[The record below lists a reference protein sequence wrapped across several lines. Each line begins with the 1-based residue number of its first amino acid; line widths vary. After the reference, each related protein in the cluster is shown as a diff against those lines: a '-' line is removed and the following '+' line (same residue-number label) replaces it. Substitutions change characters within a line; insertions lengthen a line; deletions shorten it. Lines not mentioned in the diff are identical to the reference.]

1 MHSNEYREEKRQSL
15 VVLLYGAPACG
26 KLTIARELARTQNL
40 FLLDN
45 HHFNDVV
52 MPFVDVN
59 SNSLPD
65 INEAVYKIR
74 SLALDILKK
83 YKKSTSC
90 GFIFTN
96 VLLESDADKE
106 AVLELQQFAN
116 DMNAHFI
123 PIHLT
128 CSLDVLIQRVQ
139 NEERKTKGKLTDPV
153 ILKSFLENQK
163 MIDMDHPNKITLD
176 TSDISVSQAIEQI
189 THDLEKF

>member
-1 MHSNEYREEKRQSL
+1 MHSNEQKHIQPM
-15 VVLLYGAPACG
+15 VILLYGAPACG

-52 MPFVDVN
+52 MPFVDIN

-74 SLALDILKK
+74 SLALDIFKK
-83 YKKSTSC
+83 YKKSTSY

-96 VLLESDADKE
+96 VLLESDADKD
-106 AVLELQQFAN
+106 AVSELQKFAN
-116 DMNAHFI
+116 DMGAHFI

-128 CSLDVLIQRVQ
+128 CSLDILLTRVS
-139 NEERKTKGKLTDPV
+139 NKERTLKGKLTDPT

-163 MIDMDHPNKITLD
+163 MIDIEHPNKITID
-176 TSDISVSQAIEQI
+176 TSHVSVSQAIAQI
-189 THDLEKF
+189 VHYLEKF

>member
-1 MHSNEYREEKRQSL
+1 MHSNKQRREEKSL

-26 KLTIARELARTQNL
+26 KLTIARELSHHQNL

-52 MPFVDVN
+52 MPFVDLN
-59 SNSLPD
+59 ENSLPD
-65 INEAVYKIR
+65 INDAIYKIR

-83 YKKSTSC
+83 YKKSTSS

-96 VLLESDADKE
+96 VLLESDSDKK
-106 AVLELQQFAN
+106 AVLELQQFA
-116 DMNAHFI
+116 DEIEAQFV

-139 NEERKTKGKLTDPV
+139 NDERKTKGKLTDPE
-153 ILKSFLENQK
+153 ILKSFLAYQK
-163 MIDMDHPNKITLD
+163 MIDIEHPNKITLD
-176 TSDISVSQAIEQI
+176 TSDISVSQTIEKI
-189 THDLEKF
+189 IYNLEKF